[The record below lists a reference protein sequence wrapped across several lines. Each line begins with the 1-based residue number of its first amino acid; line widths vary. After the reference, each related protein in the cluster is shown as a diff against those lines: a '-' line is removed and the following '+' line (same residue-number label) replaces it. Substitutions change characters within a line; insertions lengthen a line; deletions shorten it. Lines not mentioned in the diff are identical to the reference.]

1 MEFARGDAAR
11 ARDLAGAYR
20 RAGGPGLVSRRGHF
34 SMLIA
39 QLGHITEIAA
49 SDWLEP
55 DSRSPERSDAAA
67 WISEVLDEPHTGQV
81 LDDLLEAALRS

>member
-1 MEFARGDAAR
+1 
-11 ARDLAGAYR
+11 
-20 RAGGPGLVSRRGHF
+20 
-34 SMLIA
+34 MLIA
-39 QLGHITEIAA
+39 QLGHITETAA